1 MNSKTKLLL
10 QKNMKH
16 LPKPRPKQFIW
27 VTWLAKVLA
36 EETKCIYSIQQ
47 LTNYQ
52 FPKQPNNYDS
62 SEHDEKVIQRAII
75 LQEQGFTVYVEY
87 QNSFKVNGKTYDVCV
102 SGRPDIVAVKDD
114 WVIVEDIKT
123 GKRKN
128 SHKMQVLLYMLL
140 LPLASETQDICHKQI
155 PHGRLIYSD
164 GIVDI
169 PAWQVDDKFRKRLR
183 EAIATISTSKS
194 LKPKPSY
201 WECRYCSISHAHCQA
216 KMAISS

>member
-1 MNSKTKLLL
+1 
-10 QKNMKH
+10 MKH
-16 LPKPRPKQFIW
+16 LPKQRTKQFIW

-36 EETKCIYSIQQ
+36 EEKKCIYSIQQ
-47 LTNYQ
+47 ISNYQ

-75 LQEQGFTVYVEY
+75 LEKQGFTVYVEY

-123 GKRKN
+123 GKRRN

-140 LPLASETQDICHKQI
+140 LPLASETKDICQKQI
-155 PHGRLIYSD
+155 PHGRLIYPD

-169 PAWQVDDKFRKRLR
+169 PAWQVDDKFRKRLK
-183 EAIATISTSKS
+183 EAIATITSSKS
-194 LKPKPSY
+194 LKPKPSP
-201 WECRYCSISHAHCQA
+201 WECRYCQIPHEYCQA
-216 KMAISS
+216 KMAMERK

>member
-1 MNSKTKLLL
+1 MNSKTKLFL

-16 LPKPRPKQFIW
+16 LPKLRTKQFIW

-62 SEHDEKVIQRAII
+62 SKHDEKVIQRAIT
-75 LQEQGFTVYVEY
+75 LEKQGFTVYVEY
-87 QNSFKVNGKTYDVCV
+87 QNLFKVNGKTYDVCV

-123 GKRKN
+123 GKRRN
-128 SHKMQVLLYMLL
+128 SHKMQV
-140 LPLASETQDICHKQI
+140 
-155 PHGRLIYSD
+155 
-164 GIVDI
+164 
-169 PAWQVDDKFRKRLR
+169 
-183 EAIATISTSKS
+183 
-194 LKPKPSY
+194 
-201 WECRYCSISHAHCQA
+201 
-216 KMAISS
+216 